1 MTSNS
6 LSQRTMVALDN
17 MTKDELH
24 EFLTHLPLDFPWVK
38 VGLEQYLSHGQDLVK
53 IIHEK
58 YQRRVFLD
66 LKLHDIPNTVAKALK
81 SLKDLPIEFV
91 TVHLG
96 GGRSM
101 LSACQDIIGEYMPEV
116 SILGVSYLTSLGEED
131 FKEIWSF
138 EKNQINSAF
147 ERLFHLALETNTQG
161 IVCSAFELDVV
172 KRCEERAGKSLKKV
186 CPGIRFKDEIGT
198 AAVNDQR
205 RVMSPV
211 EAAKAGADFLVMG
224 RSITQAKDIRAR
236 IKELSE

>member
-1 MTSNS
+1 MTKNS

-17 MTKDELH
+17 MNKEQLH
-24 EFLTHLPLDFPWVK
+24 EFLAHLPLDFPWVK
-38 VGLEQYLSHGQDLVK
+38 VGLEQYLTHGQDLVK

-91 TVHLG
+91 TVHLS

-101 LSACQDIIGEYMPEV
+101 LSACQDVVGEYMPQI

-131 FKEIWSF
+131 FNEIWSL
-138 EKNQINSAF
+138 EKSQVNSAF
-147 ERLFHLALETNTQG
+147 ERLFNLALTTNTQG
-161 IVCSAFELDVV
+161 VVCSAFELEVV
-172 KRCEERAGKSLKKV
+172 KRCEQKAGKSLKKV

-205 RVMSPV
+205 RVMSPQ
-211 EAAKAGADFLVMG
+211 EADRAGADFLVMG
-224 RSITQAKDIRAR
+224 RSITQALDIQAR
-236 IKELSE
+236 VKELSK